1 MTLLQ
6 AFIYYIVRLGLYAA
20 VAAGGI
26 AIGTAGADIKM
37 QRRIKNR

>member
-6 AFIYYIVRLGLYAA
+6 AFIYYIAA

-26 AIGTAGADIKM
+26 AIGIRW
-37 QRRIKNR
+37 RRHKNAKTNQE

>member
-20 VAAGGI
+20 VAAGRDD
-26 AIGTAGADIKM
+26 AHHL
-37 QRRIKNR
+37 

>member
-26 AIGTAGADIKM
+26 AIGIRWRRKM

>member
-26 AIGTAGADIKM
+26 AIGIRW
-37 QRRIKNR
+37 RRHKNAKSNQE

>member
-6 AFIYYIVRLGLYAA
+6 AFVYYIVRLALYAV

-26 AIGTAGADIKM
+26 AIGIRW
-37 QRRIKNR
+37 RRHKNAKTNEE

>member
-6 AFIYYIVRLGLYAA
+6 AFIYYIVRLYAA

-26 AIGTAGADIKM
+26 AIGIRW
-37 QRRIKNR
+37 RRHKNAKTNQE

>member
-20 VAAGGI
+20 VAAGGDCYRNPL
-26 AIGTAGADIKM
+26 AQT
-37 QRRIKNR
+37 

>member
-6 AFIYYIVRLGLYAA
+6 AFMYAA

-26 AIGTAGADIKM
+26 AIGIRW
-37 QRRIKNR
+37 RRHKNAKTNQE

>member
-20 VAAGGI
+20 VAAGGTVD
-26 AIGTAGADIKM
+26 AGIGQTKRD
-37 QRRIKNR
+37 RETTR

>member
-6 AFIYYIVRLGLYAA
+6 AFVYYIVRLVLYAA

-26 AIGTAGADIKM
+26 TVGIRW
-37 QRRIKNR
+37 RRHKNAKTNEE

>member
-6 AFIYYIVRLGLYAA
+6 AFVYYIVRLALYAA

-26 AIGTAGADIKM
+26 TIGIRG
-37 QRRIKNR
+37 RRHKNATTNEE

>member
-6 AFIYYIVRLGLYAA
+6 SFVYYFVRLVLYAA

-26 AIGTAGADIKM
+26 AIGIRW
-37 QRRIKNR
+37 RRHKNAKTNEE